1 MVKSKTQNNLL
12 IELKAKSSKK
22 KKIERLKVCGKE
34 NFNPKTHACIC
45 LGNGKCVVVK
55 KKKDRKKKKSKK
67 QQQLEKKQNQT
78 INYLNRFPER
88 VNEAFGRPSNNYSSN
103 LQRTNA
109 ETLLHRTLRDR
120 YEVNERDI
128 PSYTRYLNS
137 LVSDDRIL
145 PRRVSRRQIPQTEL
159 ERELAEEIEIA
170 EDLQPIVNNNRENPR
185 RMTEDRFID
194 MTQEIEDYR
203 NPKSPRQLEA
213 EERFKEARDYYER
226 TGNIQ
231 PVRFNYDPNINNRN
245 RLLPPPSQRN
255 IRLMREYQ
263 QNLNNTRND
272 INTRLRLTE
281 GNIARIQ
288 RRLRG
293 SNKINYTADN
303 DGVSIT
309 ESELGK
315 LGVIPEESSEE
326 STDGNDSVIS
336 MTKEEIQDLIKKIQS
351 NKRYSNEE
359 INTRRE
365 AFLKMIEDIEKQEK
379 NDPQD
384 IEPAELEMIN
394 DDVEEEKAEP
404 TEIDID
410 SESSTYEMDSPSKL
424 RKAMMRNQLEND
436 EDNDSDLFSSYS
448 LQSLADNDF
457 REEEDADSMSEVGSE
472 LEMEAPPLGLSETAP
487 AYEADEA

>member
-12 IELKAKSSKK
+12 IELKAKASKD
-22 KKIERLKVCGKE
+22 KKINKLMICGNKT
-34 NFNPKTHACIC
+34 FNPKTMVCIC

-67 QQQLEKKQNQT
+67 QLALEKKQNET

-88 VNEAFGRPSNNYSSN
+88 VNEAFGRPANNYSSN
-103 LQRTNA
+103 FQRTNA
-109 ETLLHRTLRDR
+109 ETLLHRTIRDR

-145 PRRVSRRQIPQTEL
+145 PRQRTSGRRPRQIPQTEL
-159 ERELAEEIEIA
+159 QRELSEEIEIA
-170 EDLQPIVNNNRENPR
+170 EDLQPIVNNTGENPR
-185 RMTEDRFID
+185 RITGDRFVDMTE
-194 MTQEIEDYR
+194 EIEDFR
-203 NPKSPRQLEA
+203 RPS
-213 EERFKEARDYYER
+213 
-226 TGNIQ
+226 
-231 PVRFNYDPNINNRN
+231 
-245 RLLPPPSQRN
+245 RLPLPPPSQRN
-255 IRLMREYQ
+255 LRLMREYQ
-263 QNLNNTRND
+263 QNQNTRND
-272 INTRLRLTE
+272 VNTRLRLTE
-281 GNIARIQ
+281 SNIARIQ
-288 RRLRG
+288 RRIRG

-326 STDGNDSVIS
+326 SKDDINSVIS

-359 INTRRE
+359 INSRRE

-379 NDPQD
+379 EDPKD
-384 IEPAELEMIN
+384 EAPAVYEEI
-394 DDVEEEKAEP
+394 DDEVEEEKEEP
-404 TEIDID
+404 TEIDVD
-410 SESSTYEMDSPSKL
+410 SDTSTYEIDSPSKL
-424 RKAMMRNQLEND
+424 RKALMRTQLEDD
-436 EDNDSDLFSSYS
+436 EENDSDLFSSYS

-457 REEEDADSMSEVGSE
+457 VDEEDADSLSQE
-472 LEMEAPPLGLSETAP
+472 PSETSSTTNEDIYDADDVNQLEAEYP
-487 AYEADEA
+487 PYENAQVARGA